1 MTVTAGPS
9 PASAEGAAPDRYFEA
24 VGVRLRYRD
33 EGTGA
38 AVLLAHGWTLD
49 LEMWEPQVAALR
61 RDFRLV
67 RLDRRGHGLSGGLP
81 DTVADAADLAAL
93 CAHLGITR
101 ASLIGMSQGARGV
114 LALAATA
121 PALVTA
127 MILDGPPAFESG
139 DSDDVPVAQFRA
151 LAQRSGVAA
160 FRREWARLPFVQLRT
175 RDARA
180 HALLA
185 AMIERYP
192 GHELLAAAA
201 AAPGAPAPSLPR
213 LSVPTLV
220 LVGEHDSLSRAQAA
234 RFLCAQLPQAQ
245 CVTIADAGH
254 LPNLD
259 QPARYSDLC
268 RAFLA
273 RHADRGA

>member
-1 MTVTAGPS
+1 MTATAGPS
-9 PASAEGAAPDRYFEA
+9 PLSPVPEPLDHYFETGGA
-24 VGVRLRYRD
+24 RLRYRD
-33 EGTGA
+33 EGAGP
-38 AVLLAHGWTLD
+38 AVILVHGWTLD

-81 DTVADAADLAAL
+81 DTNRDAADLATL

-101 ASLIGMSQGARGV
+101 CSLIGMSQGARGV
-114 LALAATA
+114 LGFASATPGAAQ
-121 PALVTA
+121 A
-127 MILDGPPAFESG
+127 MILDGPPALESG
-139 DSDDVPVAQFRA
+139 ESDDVPVAAFQA
-151 LAQRSGVAA
+151 LAQRAGMAA
-160 FRREWARLPFVQLRT
+160 FRREWARLPLVQLRT

-192 GHELLAAAA
+192 GHELLEATPAT
-201 AAPGAPAPSLPR
+201 GAVVLPLGNLR
-213 LSVPTLV
+213 IPTLI
-220 LVGEHDSLSRAQAA
+220 LLGEHDSPSRAQAA
-234 RFLCAQLPQAQ
+234 QFLCAQLPDAQ
-245 CVTIADAGH
+245 RVVIGDAGH

>member
-1 MTVTAGPS
+1 MTATAGPS
-9 PASAEGAAPDRYFEA
+9 PLPPAPDPRDRYCE
-24 VGVRLRYRD
+24 VRGVRLRYRD
-33 EGTGA
+33 EGSGA
-38 AVLLAHGWTLD
+38 AVLLVHGWTLD

-81 DTVADAADLAAL
+81 DTHQDAADLAAL
-93 CAHLGITR
+93 CLHLGITR
-101 ASLIGMSQGARGV
+101 CSLIGMSQGARGV
-114 LALAATA
+114 LAFASSSAGA
-121 PALVTA
+121 VTA
-127 MILDGPPAFESG
+127 MILDGPPALESG
-139 DSDDVPVAQFRA
+139 ESDDVPVAEFQA
-151 LAQRSGVAA
+151 LARRAGMAA

-185 AMIERYP
+185 AMLERYP
-192 GHELLAAAA
+192 GHELLEATPATRAAV
-201 AAPGAPAPSLPR
+201 LPLQQLR
-213 LSVPTLV
+213 IPTLI
-220 LVGEHDSLSRAQAA
+220 LLGEHDSPRRAQAA
-234 RFLCAQLPQAQ
+234 QFLCSQLPDAQ
-245 CVTIADAGH
+245 RVVIGDAGH

-273 RHADRGA
+273 RHADRGT

>member
-1 MTVTAGPS
+1 MTATAGPS
-9 PASAEGAAPDRYFEA
+9 PLCAAAEPLDRYCEVEGA
-24 VGVRLRYRD
+24 RLRYRD
-33 EGTGA
+33 EGAGP
-38 AVLLAHGWTLD
+38 AVILVHGWTLD

-81 DTVADAADLAAL
+81 DANQDAADLAAL
-93 CAHLGITR
+93 CRHLSITR
-101 ASLIGMSQGARGV
+101 CSLIGMSQGARGV
-114 LALAATA
+114 LGFASATPGA
-121 PALVTA
+121 IRA
-127 MILDGPPAFESG
+127 MILDGPPSLESG
-139 DSDDVPVAQFRA
+139 ESDDVPVAEFQA
-151 LAQRSGVAA
+151 LAQRAGMAA

-192 GHELLAAAA
+192 GHELLEATPATGAA
-201 AAPGAPAPSLPR
+201 SLPLQELR
-213 LSVPTLV
+213 VPTLI
-220 LVGEHDSLSRAQAA
+220 LLGEHDSPSRAQAA
-234 RFLCAQLPQAQ
+234 QFLCSRLPDAQR
-245 CVTIADAGH
+245 VVIGDAGH

>member
-1 MTVTAGPS
+1 MNATAGPS
-9 PASAEGAAPDRYFEA
+9 PGSPAGAAPDRYFEA
-24 VGVRLRYRD
+24 GGARLRYRD
-33 EGTGA
+33 EGAGA
-38 AVLLAHGWTLD
+38 AVILAHGWTLD
-49 LEMWEPQVAALR
+49 LTMWEPQVAALR

-81 DTVADAADLAAL
+81 DSNQDATDLAAL

-101 ASLIGMSQGARGV
+101 CSLVGMSQGTRGV

-121 PALVTA
+121 PGLVTA
-127 MILDGPPAFESG
+127 MILDGPPALESG
-139 DSDDVPVAQFRA
+139 ESDDVPVAQFRD
-151 LAQRSGVAA
+151 LAQRAGMAA
-160 FRREWARLPFVQLRT
+160 FRREWVRLPFVQLRS

-192 GHELLAAAA
+192 GHELLDAPGPP
-201 AAPGAPAPSLPR
+201 AAPSPSLPG
-213 LSVPTLV
+213 LGVPTLV
-220 LVGEHDSLSRAQAA
+220 LVGEHDSASRAQAA
-234 RFLCAQLPQAQ
+234 RFLCTQLPQAR
-245 CVTIADAGH
+245 CVVIGDAGH